1 MKKEAASSVMW
12 LMACL
17 DAHFTD
23 AQGQECGTRLF
34 LEIQAR
40 GHRGSPRSS
49 APTSPQAL
57 ADHLDL

>member
-1 MKKEAASSVMW
+1 
-12 LMACL
+12 MACL

>member
-1 MKKEAASSVMW
+1 
-12 LMACL
+12 MACL

-40 GHRGSPRSS
+40 GHRGSPQVVRTHLAASPRRS
-49 APTSPQAL
+49 P
-57 ADHLDL
+57 